1 MAFVEKGARESC
13 VRRGLPPQSLAMNKA
28 TGIALAALALALGAP
43 AISSSLSAP
52 VAVPL
57 SRQVP
62 DAVDAPYPGGVM
74 RLAIDATD
82 LNRGIYRVT
91 QTIPVAPGVK
101 RLTLLMPQWLPGN
114 HGPRGPLA
122 ELVDVQF
129 FADNQKLTWK
139 RDPVEVFAFHI
150 DVPAGAKAVTAK
162 YIHTSPLQS
171 SEGRVTMTQ
180 EMLNLQWEK
189 MSLYPA
195 GHYVRQIRVVP
206 SVTIPQG
213 WTAAVALDGL
223 QQQGNKLTWAETSYE
238 ILVDSP
244 IFAGKYFRKWDLGQ
258 NVTLNVVADKP
269 EQLTA
274 TEAQIAPHRH
284 LVTEARLAFG
294 ANHFDR
300 YEFLLALTD
309 RMGGIGLEHHR
320 SSENQL
326 EPGAFLEWDK
336 YEFDRNLLPHE
347 YAHSWAGKFRR
358 PARMWTPDYRQP
370 MQDDLLWTYEG
381 QDQFWGTVLA
391 ARSGLQ
397 GKDMVLGMLA
407 SWAGNFSVQPGR
419 RWRSVEDTG
428 HDPIFAAR
436 KAKPFPSLSRSEDYY
451 TEGALIWLE
460 IDQIIRERTGGK
472 RSIDDFAK
480 LFFGMRDGDYGQMP
494 FEVDEIITKLNAVAP
509 FDWAQF
515 IETRINTPGQPAPV
529 AGIEKGGYRLVWRD
543 EPNPFD
549 KARMADAKQLSL
561 AYSLGLTLDKD
572 GKVVATQWDS
582 PAFNAGVVTGAKIIA
597 VNGDAYDADQL
608 KKVITASKS
617 GGPIELLFQRG
628 NRYQTVSIAYSGGLR
643 WPWLDRATLG
653 TAPTGLDLLL
663 MPKRQVAKGKGKQG
677 VQ

>member
-1 MAFVEKGARESC
+1 MKTKTR
-13 VRRGLPPQSLAMNKA
+13 
-28 TGIALAALALALGAP
+28 IALAAAVLALAAP
-43 AISSSLSAP
+43 AISATLSAP

-57 SRQVP
+57 SRQIP
-62 DAVDAPYPGGVM
+62 DAADVPYPGGTM
-74 RLAIDATD
+74 KLHIDATD
-82 LNRGIYRVT
+82 ITRGAYRVT
-91 QTIPVAPGVK
+91 QTVPVTPGTK
-101 RLTLLMPQWLPGN
+101 RLTLMLPQWLPGN
-114 HGPRGPLA
+114 HGPRGPMA
-122 ELVDVQF
+122 ELVDIHF
-129 FADNQKLTWK
+129 FAGDQKLTWK
-139 RDPVEVFAFHI
+139 RDPVEVYAFHI
-150 DVPAGAKAVTAK
+150 DVPAGTKDVTAK
-162 YIHTSPLQS
+162 YVHTSPLQS
-171 SEGRVTMTQ
+171 AEGRITMTQ

-195 GHYVRQIRVVP
+195 GHYVRQIKVVP

-223 QQQGNKLTWAETSYE
+223 KQDGNTLTWDATTYE

-269 EQLTA
+269 EQLNA
-274 TEAQIAPHRH
+274 KPEHIEPHRH

-326 EPGAFLEWDK
+326 EPGTFLEWDK
-336 YEFDRNLLPHE
+336 YEWDRNLLPHE
-347 YAHSWAGKFRR
+347 YAHSWIGKYRR
-358 PARMWTPDYRQP
+358 PARLWTPDYRQP

-407 SWAGNFSVQPGR
+407 NWAGNFSVQPGR

-436 KAKPFPSLSRSEDYY
+436 KAKPYPSLSRSEDYY

-460 IDQIIRERTGGK
+460 FDQIIRRETGGK
-472 RSIDDFAK
+472 RSIDDFTK
-480 LFFGMRDGDYGQMP
+480 LFFGMNDGDYGQLTY
-494 FEVDEIITKLNAVAP
+494 EVDEIIAKLNAVAP
-509 FDWAQF
+509 YDWAGL
-515 IETRINTPGQPAPV
+515 IEQRINTPGQPAPV
-529 AGIEKGGYRLVWRD
+529 TGIELGGYRLAWRE

-549 KARMADAKQLSL
+549 KARMADAKQLTL
-561 AYSLGLTLDKD
+561 TYSIGVNLDKD
-572 GKVVATQWDS
+572 GKVLSTQWDS
-582 PAFNAGVVTGAKIIA
+582 PAFNAGIVPGARIVA
-597 VNGDAYDADQL
+597 VNGNAYDGDAL
-608 KKVITASKS
+608 KTAITAAKD
-617 GGPIELLFQRG
+617 GGPLELLIQRG
-628 NRYQTVSIAYSGGLR
+628 SRYQTVALDYRGGLR
-643 WPWLDRATLG
+643 WPWLERTAAG
-653 TAPTGLDLLL
+653 TAPTGLDRLL
-663 MPKRQVAKGKGKQG
+663 MPRRPLAKGK
-677 VQ
+677 